1 MLKSTADALGIIFPN
16 TYDNL
21 IPEMISN
28 RTMASIPFGGRYRMV
43 DFVLSGF
50 ANAGISNVSVMVKR
64 NYHSLMDHL
73 GSGREWDLTRKH
85 GGLNLVP
92 PYAEAGVKMYRG
104 RVEAL
109 ASIVDFLQDQT
120 EEYVIMADTN
130 IAFTFDFKQLIKAH
144 VESGADVTIMYE
156 KREIPESLKEDNY
169 TLRMQEGGR
178 VTELL
183 TNDYRPG
190 VQNLSMSVYV
200 MQREALITMVKDAT
214 IRGLVYFEKD
224 ILARNLELLNV
235 RGYEYTGYT
244 ARIADRKT
252 YFDENMRLLNP
263 DNLDQ
268 LFPKELPVYTKVH
281 DNAPTRYAMDCK
293 AKNCLVADGCIIE
306 GEVENCVLFRGVQV
320 KKGAKVK
327 NCVLMQNTVVEA
339 GAEVEYLVTDKN
351 VKITAEKKLAGTD
364 SFPVYVAKNHTV

>member
-1 MLKSTADALGIIFPN
+1 MVKSKSDALGIIFPN
-16 TYDNL
+16 ACDNL
-21 IPEMISN
+21 IPEMITN
-28 RTMASIPFGGRYRMV
+28 RTMASIPFGGRYRLI
-43 DFVLSGF
+43 DFVLSAF
-50 ANAGISNVSVMVKR
+50 TNSGISNISIVVKR

-73 GSGREWDLTRKH
+73 GNGREWDLARKH

-92 PYAEAGVKMYRG
+92 PYAESGVKMYRG

-109 ASIVDFLQDQT
+109 ASIVDFLEDQK
-120 EEYVIMADTN
+120 EEYVVMADSN
-130 IAFTFDFKQLIKAH
+130 IVFNFDFSKLIEEHEK
-144 VESGADVTIMYE
+144 SGADVTIMYE
-156 KREIPESLKEDNY
+156 RRTIPESLKDDNY
-169 TLRMQEGGR
+169 TLRMQDGR

-183 TNDYRPG
+183 TNDFRPG
-190 VQNLSMSVYV
+190 EQNLSMNVYV

-263 DNLDQ
+263 DNLDA
-268 LFPKELPVYTKVH
+268 LFPREMPVYTKVH

-293 AKNCLVADGCIIE
+293 VKNSMVADGCIIE
-306 GEVENCVLFRGVQV
+306 GEVENCVLFRGVYV
-320 KKGAKVK
+320 KKGAKIK
-327 NCVLMQNTVVEA
+327 NCVLMQNTVVEP
-339 GAEVEYLVTDKN
+339 GADVEYVVTDKN
-351 VKITAEKKLAGTD
+351 VKITTDKKLLGTE
-364 SFPVYVAKNHTV
+364 SFPIYVAKNHTV

>member
-1 MLKSTADALGIIFPN
+1 MVKSNVDALGIIFPN
-16 TYDNL
+16 AYDNL
-21 IPEMISN
+21 IPEMITN
-28 RTMASIPFGGRYRMV
+28 RTMASIPFGGRYRLI

-50 ANAGISNVSVMVKR
+50 ANSGISNISIMVKR

-73 GSGREWDLTRKH
+73 SDGREWDLARKH

-109 ASIVDFLQDQT
+109 ASIIDFLQDQK
-120 EEYVIMADTN
+120 EEYVIMADSN
-130 IAFTFDFKQLIKAH
+130 IAFNFDFTKLIKAH
-144 VESGADVTIMYE
+144 KESGADVTIMYE
-156 KREIPESLKEDNY
+156 KRAIPESLKDDNY
-169 TLRMQEGGR
+169 TLRLQEGR

-190 VQNLSMSVYV
+190 VQNLSMNVYII
-200 MQREALITMVKDAT
+200 QREALITMVKDAT

-235 RGYEYTGYT
+235 QGYEYDGYT

-252 YFDENMRLLNP
+252 YFDENMRLLDP
-263 DNLDQ
+263 ANLDA

-281 DNAPTRYAMDCK
+281 DNAPTRYAMDSK

-306 GEVENCVLFRGVQV
+306 GEVENCVLFRGVKV

-327 NCVLMQNTVVEA
+327 NCVLMQNTVVET
-339 GAEVEYLVTDKN
+339 GAEVEYIVTDKN